1 MDLSKTFNFKTKSCN
16 NIIVPYNLYV
26 TIENENHMEM
36 MENIIEKRASKII
49 GIRGHEERGMDRER
63 ERETLLHSLFI

>member
-16 NIIVPYNLYV
+16 NLYV

>member
-16 NIIVPYNLYV
+16 NIIVPYNLYE

-49 GIRGHEERGMDRER
+49 GIKG
-63 ERETLLHSLFI
+63 T